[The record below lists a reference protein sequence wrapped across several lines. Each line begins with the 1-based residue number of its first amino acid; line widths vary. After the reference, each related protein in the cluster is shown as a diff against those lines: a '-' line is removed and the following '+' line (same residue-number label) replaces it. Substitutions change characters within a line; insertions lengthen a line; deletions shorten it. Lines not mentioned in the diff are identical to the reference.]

1 LKFKPSTIFQRIIQ
15 LSFLIILLFSWNG
28 QAHAASEAP
37 ISLDDYW
44 HLIQELQANLD
55 AQPDLSPN
63 ELGYF
68 ADQLAAIE
76 AVSLPTGETIPLD
89 HSYLVAE
96 MRREDP
102 DQDQISQYLSA
113 VMATLET
120 WAQTDFSDASTILL
134 EEILSGP
141 EFQWKTTEPS
151 PLSQWINGLLQRFL
165 EFLSEL
171 FPEETGEQSAGGG
184 IPGLDM
190 ILTMISILAVILIL
204 GFVLQQLAS
213 GFVEEASREFE
224 DDPEGEVTN
233 SRSAYQRARQLSQ
246 GGDYRSAVRYLYL
259 SSLLL
264 LEERRLLRYDRAKTN
279 REYLRDLSEHP
290 ELEEVLED
298 VVGVYDRVWYG
309 HKNLEEEDFDQ
320 FSDRVSD
327 LNKLK

>member
-1 LKFKPSTIFQRIIQ
+1 
-15 LSFLIILLFSWNG
+15 LLLPWNG
-28 QAHAASEAP
+28 QVHAASEKL
-37 ISLDDYW
+37 ISLDAYW
-44 HLIQELQANLD
+44 DLIQELQETLD

-68 ADQLAAIE
+68 ADQLEAIE
-76 AVSLPTGETIPLD
+76 AVSLPTGEMIPLD
-89 HSYLVAE
+89 HSYLVAKL
-96 MRREDP
+96 RQDNP
-102 DQDQISQYLSA
+102 DQDQISQYIS
-113 VMATLET
+113 TLMTTQET
-120 WAQTDFSDASTILL
+120 WAQTAFSDASAILL
-134 EEILSGP
+134 EEILSGS

-151 PLSQWINGLLQRFL
+151 LVSQWINGLLQRFL
-165 EFLSEL
+165 EFLSKL
-171 FPEETGEQSAGGG
+171 LPEETEDQSAASG

-190 ILTMISILAVILIL
+190 ILTMISILAIILIL
-204 GFVLQQLAS
+204 GFVLQQLAG

-224 DDPEGEVTN
+224 DDLEGEVTT

-290 ELEEVLED
+290 ELEDVLED

-309 HKNLEEEDFDQ
+309 YQDLEEEDFDR
-320 FSDRVSD
+320 FSERVSD
-327 LNKLK
+327 LSKMK